1 MSHYLDH
8 VDLEWHVETEHDFQE
23 VPDRIIVRDIDE
35 TPVYQLEQ
43 EIVVARDIDDIIV
56 ERSDACSKCEECD
69 FAGNVDDITKHK
81 NEKHEGFFLCD
92 ECGQIFSEVN
102 LMDIH
107 IKSIHK
113 TIEPFPCKICNLV
126 LGSFKLLEDHMKQ
139 VHTSEQQ
146 SCEYCCFRS
155 ASKEE
160 FQSHIIEKHPN
171 IVILHT
177 AGSQVNDLT
186 EKFVELETLNVQ
198 QAKVIQTLLENQNIM
213 KQELFLIRNVLA
225 MQQTTSAP
233 DKEPRVPQPTPPPR
247 PAPSST
253 SRPQSQSKTNH
264 FDQERK
270 TLFVGDSVSNTV
282 RIDALEKGIKT
293 KITRAKAYASIHDV
307 VSNVAKKAAKIPEAN
322 FSKIIPEKLQND
334 AFENLIV
341 QAGSV
346 DITNLKTNVQPSE
359 HTEYFKQ
366 EAVISAK
373 NLFSVVENS
382 ARSYPNLKKIV
393 IMKQTPRYD
402 PPIMDPLSLKPVLS
416 ELYNKTLEECLQS
429 SQLKDRIILG
439 THNIDCTGSIR
450 EARYRE
456 TKSGRFDGLH
466 LYGSSGGKAYTNS
479 VLNILRSAGM
489 VDPDYDHS
497 NCQQTR
503 YQARNRKHMKNYYW
517 ENDVDVRRA
526 EFGKNLVDQQ
536 NTKYVIPTQNRF
548 ASLPDNFQGK
558 Y

>member
-1 MSHYLDH
+1 
-8 VDLEWHVETEHDFQE
+8 
-23 VPDRIIVRDIDE
+23 
-35 TPVYQLEQ
+35 
-43 EIVVARDIDDIIV
+43 
-56 ERSDACSKCEECD
+56 
-69 FAGNVDDITKHK
+69 
-81 NEKHEGFFLCD
+81 
-92 ECGQIFSEVN
+92 
-102 LMDIH
+102 
-107 IKSIHK
+107 
-113 TIEPFPCKICNLV
+113 
-126 LGSFKLLEDHMKQ
+126 
-139 VHTSEQQ
+139 
-146 SCEYCCFRS
+146 
-155 ASKEE
+155 
-160 FQSHIIEKHPN
+160 
-171 IVILHT
+171 
-177 AGSQVNDLT
+177 
-186 EKFVELETLNVQ
+186 
-198 QAKVIQTLLENQNIM
+198 M

-253 SRPQSQSKTNH
+253 SRAQSQSKNNH

-270 TLFVGDSVSNTV
+270 TLFVGDSVSNAV

-293 KITRAKAYASIHDV
+293 KVTRAKAYASIHDV

-439 THNIDCTGSIR
+439 THNIHCSGSQ
-450 EARYRE
+450 RYR
-456 TKSGRFDGLH
+456 
-466 LYGSSGGKAYTNS
+466 
-479 VLNILRSAGM
+479 
-489 VDPDYDHS
+489 
-497 NCQQTR
+497 
-503 YQARNRKHMKNYYW
+503 
-517 ENDVDVRRA
+517 
-526 EFGKNLVDQQ
+526 
-536 NTKYVIPTQNRF
+536 
-548 ASLPDNFQGK
+548 
-558 Y
+558 